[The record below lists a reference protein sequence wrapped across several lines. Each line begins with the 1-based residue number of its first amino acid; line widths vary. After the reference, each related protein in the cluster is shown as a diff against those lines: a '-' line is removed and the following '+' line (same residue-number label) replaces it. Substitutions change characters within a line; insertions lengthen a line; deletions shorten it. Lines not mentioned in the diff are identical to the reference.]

1 MDKVIYSNDQIEKV
15 LVLLDKVKVEGLQ
28 SMRNIV
34 TAEMILRSFE
44 PMQCSE
50 GKENSDGN
58 NEHS

>member
-1 MDKVIYSNDQIEKV
+1 MEKLMYGKDQIEKV
-15 LVLLDKVKVEGLQ
+15 LGLLDKVKAEGLQ

-44 PMQCSE
+44 QMQCPE
-50 GKENSDGN
+50 GKEDTDGS